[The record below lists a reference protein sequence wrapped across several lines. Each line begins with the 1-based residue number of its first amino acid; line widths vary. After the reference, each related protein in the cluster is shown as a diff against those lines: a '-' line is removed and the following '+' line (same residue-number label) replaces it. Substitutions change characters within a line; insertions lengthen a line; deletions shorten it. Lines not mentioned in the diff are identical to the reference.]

1 MSSRVCCVCVGRR
14 VASYLGFDFIS
25 LSCIIHY
32 VPQRRWKLFFFI
44 WFLILECAEKR
55 CSGVH
60 YRVSFSIL
68 FYRCLLLI
76 DFVTV
81 FPLTSSLGPY
91 CSPFRRADKIG
102 WWPTNQLPL
111 RNQPGKEWNSD
122 QWEPLAHQRKSTP
135 GVALEKLTVSR
146 WECVTLCHFFYS
158 FRWCIFFWGPW
169 VRWKWERK
177 KEEPAE
183 ESEMTGTSL
192 LLLRSTVSPM
202 FQNVTDVFIMATAF
216 LPSFFRFVWMLSSM
230 SESLVILRNSFH
242 FNECYRVLAS
252 KIYWVA

>member
-1 MSSRVCCVCVGRR
+1 MERKEGKRNIMSSRVCCVCVGRR

-135 GVALEKLTVSR
+135 GT
-146 WECVTLCHFFYS
+146 
-158 FRWCIFFWGPW
+158 
-169 VRWKWERK
+169 WK
-177 KEEPAE
+177 
-183 ESEMTGTSL
+183 T
-192 LLLRSTVSPM
+192 
-202 FQNVTDVFIMATAF
+202 N
-216 LPSFFRFVWMLSSM
+216 
-230 SESLVILRNSFH
+230 
-242 FNECYRVLAS
+242 C
-252 KIYWVA
+252 